1 MNNFEKLQSMSADD
15 LAAWLD
21 EHLMFDDSPHM
32 QWFVANYCDKCDP
45 IEEQC
50 ESYFGTH
57 KCGFAHCELKHK
69 CRYFPNMKD
78 VPDNLETIKLWLES
92 EAE

>member
-1 MNNFEKLQSMSADD
+1 MNNWTKLKNMSIDE

-45 IEEQC
+45 IEKEC
-50 ESYFGTH
+50 DGYFGTR
-57 KCGFAHCELKHK
+57 KCEFAYCELELK
-69 CRYFPNMKD
+69 CRCFPDMPK
-78 VPDNLETIKLWLES
+78 VPNNLETIKLWLES
-92 EAE
+92 EV